1 MYSFPSFESV
11 CCSMSSFNCCLLT
24 CVQITQAAGQVVWY
38 SYLLKNF
45 PVGCD
50 PHSQRLWHSQSR
62 SRCFSAMNYTVHGIL
77 QARILEWL
85 AFPFSRGSSQ
95 PGDQTRVC
103 LIAGKFF
110 TSWATWEAPYP
121 SKNLFLKSNLELD
134 TRGQYST
141 VFPFLYSSNL
151 LISIIEMRF
160 WKWIWLDGFKVC
172 ETYVNDTGMF
182 GNCPCI
188 FAARVAFC
196 LICVKLGIYGLI

>member
-1 MYSFPSFESV
+1 MEVNITPKTRMSV
-11 CCSMSSFNCCLLT
+11 GRDSVRALKP
-24 CVQITQAAGQVVWY
+24 VQDAQNEWKPFSHV
-38 SYLLKNF
+38 
-45 PVGCD
+45 
-50 PHSQRLWHSQSR
+50 RL
-62 SRCFSAMNYTVHGIL
+62 CTVHGTL
-77 QARILEWL
+77 QTRILEWV

-95 PGDQTRVC
+95 PRGRTQVS

-188 FAARVAFC
+188 FAARAFC